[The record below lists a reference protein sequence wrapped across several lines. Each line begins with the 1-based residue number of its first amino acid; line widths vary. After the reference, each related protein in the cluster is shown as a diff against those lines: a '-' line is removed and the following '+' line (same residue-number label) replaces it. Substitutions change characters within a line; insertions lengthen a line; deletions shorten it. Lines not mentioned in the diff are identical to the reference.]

1 MVIQKSLS
9 VNGLCALT
17 VPGSTQNWCRRSTHL
32 GMLCCLARDRQG
44 NSDITAM
51 GRAAQR
57 PDPVLRERE
66 PILKE
71 GRRSPGHSR
80 KRKQGLQQESHVKDM
95 CIWGVGR
102 KSAWVQLE
110 GGNTKVGVQPNDE
123 ISICVASKGKD
134 AYSRREAIT
143 NIPKMKGSTRNE
155 IEKRL

>member
-1 MVIQKSLS
+1 MCTDCSRLYSELGQKE
-9 VNGLCALT
+9 
-17 VPGSTQNWCRRSTHL
+17 RSL

-51 GRAAQR
+51 GRAAQS

-66 PILKE
+66 PVLKE
-71 GRRSPGHSR
+71 EGGLLVIPGNGNRAYNR
-80 KRKQGLQQESHVKDM
+80 KAMWKDM

-102 KSAWVQLE
+102 KSVWVQLE

-134 AYSRREAIT
+134 AYSRR
-143 NIPKMKGSTRNE
+143 
-155 IEKRL
+155 RLSQIFQR